1 MFFNKSVKLTAY
13 TSDISVMTNCKPV
26 LGKDVK
32 TPGWLK
38 NISASVKS
46 WNQNIGLYD
55 KAGTVAICPGIR
67 EYLSTPIALSMWSE
81 IDIRINPDGSW
92 SSTAQS
98 RPELNTQVVEHEQD
112 QWKGMYPGKR
122 IALKLNSPWKF
133 VTNSDTKFL
142 FSESHYSTSYF
153 REKDVWLSP
162 GVTNFK
168 YQHSTNIHLNC
179 PLKEESYVLTLKY
192 GMPLISLFPMTERAI
207 DFKCEQISEEK
218 LFNIGEHM
226 PRVPI
231 GKYYKQIGIKS

>member
-1 MFFNKSVKLTAY
+1 MFFNKSIKLTAY
-13 TSDISVMTNCKPV
+13 TSDLSVYTNCKPAV
-26 LGKDVK
+26 GKDVK

-46 WNQNIGLYD
+46 WNQDIGLYD

-67 EYLSTPIALSMWSE
+67 EYFSTPITLSMWSE

-92 SSTAQS
+92 SSTSQS
-98 RPELNTQVVEHEQD
+98 RPDLNTNIAEHSED

-122 IALKLNSPWKF
+122 IALKLDSPWRFKS
-133 VTNSDTKFL
+133 NCATKFL

-179 PLKEESYVLTLKY
+179 PVKEETYVMTLKY

-207 DFKCEQISEEK
+207 DFECKRVPFDEYIS
-218 LFNIGEHM
+218 LGDHM

-231 GKYYKQIGIKS
+231 GKYYKQPDIKK